1 MNAAVKRLMRAG
13 NGLAVFLYRR
23 SNGRIGGTA
32 RGGTRVLLL
41 TVLGRKS
48 GTPHAT
54 PVSYFE
60 DEGGYVVAGTAAG
73 RKQDPQW
80 FHNLRAASRAHIEL
94 GSRHLDVDVHVA
106 SGAERDRLWREI
118 VLARAP
124 SFATYEDKSGR
135 VIPVAVL
142 TPV

>member
-1 MNAAVKRLMRAG
+1 MNAAMKRLMRAG

-41 TVLGRKS
+41 TVAGRKS
-48 GTPHAT
+48 GTLHTT
-54 PVSYFE
+54 PIGYFE
-60 DEGGYVVAGTAAG
+60 DEGRYVVSATAGG
-73 RKQDPQW
+73 SKEDPQW
-80 FHNLRAASRAHIEL
+80 IRNLRAAPRAQVQV
-94 GSRHLDVDVHVA
+94 GPQHLDVDVHVA

-118 VLARAP
+118 VLIQQP